1 MRNILRWAIVAL
13 VAAHGLLHLLGVAKG
28 LGGVNVEQ
36 LKESIGAVAGVAW
49 LVAAVVVVAAAALLA
64 IQARLWWAAMA
75 VAAVVSQAVIMT
87 SWSDA
92 NLGTVVNVIMVV
104 AAGYGYYTARG
115 RAPQHETTPRPGS
128 ADPSPDGPP
137 LAAGGGRCRRFVES
151 AG

>member
-1 MRNILRWAIVAL
+1 MTSPYRGKEFAMRNVLRWALAAL
-13 VAAHGLLHLLGVAKG
+13 VVAHGLIHLLGVAKG

-36 LKESIGAVAGVAW
+36 LKEPIGAVAGVAW

-64 IQARLWWAAMA
+64 IQARLWWAAMT

-104 AAGYGYYTARG
+104 AASYGYYTTRG
-115 RAPQHETTPRPGS
+115 RAPVPRNDATPR
-128 ADPSPDGPP
+128 
-137 LAAGGGRCRRFVES
+137 LR
-151 AG
+151 